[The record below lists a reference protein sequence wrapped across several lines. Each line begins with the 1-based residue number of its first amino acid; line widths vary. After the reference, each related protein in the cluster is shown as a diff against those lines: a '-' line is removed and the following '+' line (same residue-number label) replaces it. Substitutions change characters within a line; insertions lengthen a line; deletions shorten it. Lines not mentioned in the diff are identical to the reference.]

1 MTSERSLQV
10 RVPGLT
16 SPGEGVQG
24 RASSTGKA
32 RVSGTSGL
40 CVGWG
45 TVPATR
51 WGEWMGRQRGHL
63 PLCIPGAAPGACGTC
78 W

>member
-1 MTSERSLQV
+1 MTSELSLRV

-40 CVGWG
+40 CGGG
-45 TVPATR
+45 TVPAVR
-51 WGEWMGRQRGHL
+51 WGEWMRKAEGSFRSAFLR
-63 PLCIPGAAPGACGTC
+63 ATPGACGTC
-78 W
+78 E